1 VTGDNMTRLLIT
13 ATIVASGAGLIDAAI
28 GGEWDLF
35 LVFAILIAL
44 GSALA
49 TRIEGRRVSI
59 AVRRDLAVWLRDR
72 SAVSGEPMTALA
84 DRALGAYQERYDPA
98 NATRDITS

>member
-1 VTGDNMTRLLIT
+1 MTGDNVTRLLVV
-13 ATIVASGAGLIDAAI
+13 ATIVAATAGLIDAAI

-44 GSALA
+44 GAALA
-49 TRIEGRRVSI
+49 TRIEGRRVSVAI
-59 AVRRDLAVWLRDR
+59 RRDLAVWLRNR
-72 SAVSGEPMTALA
+72 SAVSGEPMTALT

-98 NATRDITS
+98 NATRDMS